1 MKYKVICNGSK
12 IGTKIAYKEA
22 HLNNFPAPALMIGL
36 GWMLNKI
43 GMQSLNMFL
52 KISLS

>member
-1 MKYKVICNGSK
+1 MVAKLVQISNTIK
-12 IGTKIAYKEA
+12 TAYKEA

-36 GWMLNKI
+36 GLMLNKI

>member
-1 MKYKVICNGSK
+1 MLAKLVQILNATSV
-12 IGTKIAYKEA
+12 AYNEA
-22 HLNNFPAPALMIGL
+22 HLNNFPAPALMIGF